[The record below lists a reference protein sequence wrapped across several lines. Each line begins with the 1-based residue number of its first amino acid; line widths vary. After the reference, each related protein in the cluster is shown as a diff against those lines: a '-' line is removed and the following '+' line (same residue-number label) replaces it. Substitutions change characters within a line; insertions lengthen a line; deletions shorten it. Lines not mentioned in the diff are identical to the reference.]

1 MAFLPFG
8 FQPLRKNVKSVV
20 PVKFR
25 QIGKP
30 IHFFKLNYKS
40 IKVGTAFTRGIIW
53 PNVAENLWTLTTIGE
68 RSSDVTPSRSFFP

>member
-25 QIGKP
+25 QIGET
-30 IHFFKLNYKS
+30 HTFFQ
-40 IKVGTAFTRGIIW
+40 
-53 PNVAENLWTLTTIGE
+53 AELQKH
-68 RSSDVTPSRSFFP
+68 